1 MVKKLLQLFIFFFK
15 RHHPLLVIAL
25 VVFFVSATN
34 IVPGTYL
41 SGWDNLHPEFDFLT
55 NLRRAVFGVWQ
66 EYQGLGVL
74 GGNAHP
80 TEALRVLFLWM
91 LSATIPQSLL
101 RYTYHLLFWFI
112 GGVGAYYLSRKL
124 FAPQRTSHHKSGT
137 NGPLITALFYLLNIG
152 TLQNF
157 YLPYEAFTH
166 HFAFLPWLILSLYTF
181 LEKPTR
187 KHLALFAVINLLA
200 TPMFYIPT
208 IFIVYSFVFITVC
221 GAFLLHHFSRP
232 KILTIITA
240 ALIFVIVNL
249 YWLLPFGYFVSQ
261 GTKFVTQSSINA
273 IFTDEA
279 FLRNQM
285 FGALPT
291 AVIMKGFWFG
301 TTDMADSSGKQ
312 QLLMGPW
319 VDFTNALPTQLLL
332 YSFFIC
338 AILGIGALF
347 VKKNAYRFPLT
358 ILFALCLFALIND
371 NFPTGFIFKYFQ
383 DTIPLF
389 KQVFR
394 LPFTKFIVLTSLLYS
409 ILIGYAALTLGS
421 YLRTALLRKFVTFLF
436 IAAILYGA
444 LPSLQGN
451 FFYAKMRVTI
461 PAEYFTVFSYFQK
474 DPTNGKVAYLPQPTF
489 WGWVTY
495 DWGYRGSGFP
505 WYGVPQPILDRA
517 FDVWSLK
524 NEDYYHELS
533 YALYEHDDAAVLQQ
547 VLDKYAVSF
556 IWIDGSIISPH
567 KPLLSDAVALEKKV
581 AQLGDFEKVLTVGK
595 QQLFKRK
602 STALPLS
609 SSQAILVDKN
619 TRFSLFDAYYATYG
633 NYITQ
638 DGAAQP
644 ERLPFGDLDSRIH
657 SWTTR
662 NTPDGTLLTAEML
675 ADPLI
680 FSNSTL
686 LNQAVRISLQP
697 AESGTVQLTSEPPQ
711 FNNGQASIFAT
722 PPTFDSRQMTSE
734 PIEFISAGATLVS
747 LGQNKQTISID
758 SQQFLA
764 FFTQSDL
771 ITAPISTQL
780 FTSNPTNCN
789 EDKREDYT
797 IRFNEK
803 QEVLSLSGMRGT
815 KPCVYQKLSVLLED
829 PQSAAT
835 AAVYDLLITLK
846 PSSAAQLAVCLTVE
860 GKETCLVN
868 TQTSQRANATEWVTY
883 KYTVPS
889 ARFPVSSTWLKLEL
903 RPTASGLALI
913 EVKEVMVRINGKP
926 SFTLPAKTFVPIQN
940 GNQTNQVYEN
950 LTLSLP
956 ASQSTTIHLKDLPNT
971 ARNCYPFGAGSYD
984 RTIEQENG
992 LSFVRYSASN
1002 ASSCETVFLG
1012 SSFTEGALI
1021 TIKTRSISGRPLKV
1035 CLRHDPPGH
1044 CIHELVL
1051 PVEKRNEW
1059 QEQQLIVPPLQ
1070 TESRALYLEFDNFA
1084 LGNEKRVNDVSFI
1097 KIDPLPF
1104 GTLVGIHTIPQ
1115 QKAETQPAEK
1125 IHPSSQK
1132 KYEFY
1137 YYTAHVRGPTTLNLD
1152 QTYRA
1157 GWIAFSLKDAKL
1169 FTHGQF
1175 NGWANAWII
1184 PEGEWNIVILYWP
1197 QLVSF
1202 LGYGCL
1208 TALTLTFLKNRR

>member
-1 MVKKLLQLFIFFFK
+1 MVKKLLQWFVSFFK
-15 RHHPLLVIAL
+15 THYPLFVIVA
-25 VVFFVSATN
+25 VVLFVSATN
-34 IVPGTYL
+34 VVPGTYL

-80 TEALRVLFLWM
+80 TETLRILFLWM
-91 LSATIPQSLL
+91 LSIVTPQSLL

-124 FAPQRTSHHKSGT
+124 FAPLHTSVHKSNT
-137 NGPLITALFYLLNIG
+137 TGPLITALSYLLNIG

-166 HFAFLPWLILSLYTF
+166 HFAFLPWLILSLYTY
-181 LEKPTR
+181 LEKPT
-187 KHLALFAVINLLA
+187 KKYLALLAVIHLLA
-200 TPMFYIPT
+200 SPMFYIPT
-208 IFIVYSFVFITVC
+208 IFIVYSFVVITVC
-221 GAFLLHHFSRP
+221 GVYLLHHFSRP
-232 KILTIITA
+232 KILIVITT
-240 ALIFVIVNL
+240 ALIFVMVNL
-249 YWLLPFGYFVSQ
+249 YWLLPFAYFVSQ
-261 GTKFVTQSSINA
+261 GTAFVTQSSINA

-319 VDFTNALPTQLLL
+319 VDFTNALPTQLVL

-338 AILGIGALF
+338 AVFGIGALF

-358 ILFALCLFALIND
+358 ILFGLCLFALIND
-371 NFPTGFIFKYFQ
+371 NFPTGFIFKYLQ
-383 DTIPLF
+383 DAVPLF

-421 YLRTALLRKFVTFLF
+421 YIRIALMRKFVIILF
-436 IAAILYGA
+436 IAVILYGA

-451 FFYAKMRVTI
+451 FYYAKMRVAI
-461 PAEYFTVFSYFQK
+461 PAEYFSVFSYFQK

-505 WYGVPQPILDRA
+505 WYGVPQPLLDRA

-533 YALYEHDDAAVLQQ
+533 YALYEHDDVAVLKQ
-547 VLDKYAVSF
+547 VLEKYAVSF

-567 KPLLSDAVALEKKV
+567 KPLLSDSESLEKKV
-581 AQLGDFEKVLTVGK
+581 AQLTDFEKVLSVGK

-602 STALPLS
+602 SSQPSLTS
-609 SSQAILVDKN
+609 SRAALVDKN

-638 DGAAQP
+638 DGASQP
-644 ERLPFGDLDSRIH
+644 AVLPFGDLDSRIH

-662 NTPDGTLLTAEML
+662 NTPDATLLTAGTL
-675 ADPLI
+675 DNSLI

-697 AESGTVQLTSEPPQ
+697 AEDGTVQLTGEPPI
-711 FNNGQASIFAT
+711 FNDEQSAVFVI
-722 PPTFDSRQMTSE
+722 PPTLDSRQMTHE
-734 PIEFISAGATLVS
+734 PIEFVSAGDLLVS
-747 LGQNKQTISID
+747 LSQNKQTISID
-758 SQQFLA
+758 SQQSLS

-789 EDKREDYT
+789 EDKREDYA
-797 IRFNEK
+797 IHFDEK
-803 QEVLSLSGMRGT
+803 RKVLSLSGVRGT
-815 KPCVYQKLSVLLED
+815 KPCVYQKLSVLLEN
-829 PQSAAT
+829 PQSITT
-835 AAVYDLLITLK
+835 ASVYDLLITLK
-846 PSSAAQLAVCLTVE
+846 PSSAAQLAACLTVD

-868 TQTSQRANATEWVTY
+868 AQAPQRTNATEWITY

-889 ARFPVSSTWLKLEL
+889 ARFPVSATWLKLEL
-903 RPTASGLALI
+903 RPTTPQPAVI
-913 EVKEVMVRINGKP
+913 EVKEVMVRINDKP
-926 SFTLPAKTFVPIQN
+926 SFTLPAKTFAPVQN
-940 GNQTNQVYEN
+940 ISQSKQVYEN

-956 ASQSTTIHLKDLPNT
+956 ASQSTLIHLKDLPNT
-971 ARNCYPFGAGSYD
+971 ARNCYPQGTGSFD
-984 RTIEQENG
+984 RTVKQEG
-992 LSFVRYSASN
+992 AHSFVRYSASN

-1021 TIKTRSISGRPLKV
+1021 TIKTRSVSGRPLKV

-1051 PVEKRNEW
+1051 PVEKRDEW
-1059 QEQQLIVPPLQ
+1059 QEQQLIVPPLE
-1070 TESRALYLEFDNFA
+1070 TEDRALYLEFDNFA

-1104 GTLVGIHTIPQ
+1104 SSLVGIHTAPKQVI
-1115 QKAETQPAEK
+1115 ETQPVENAY
-1125 IHPSSQK
+1125 PNSQK

-1137 YYTAHVRGPTTLNLD
+1137 YYTVHLHGPTTLSLD

-1157 GWIAFSLKDAKL
+1157 GWMAFSIKDAKL
-1169 FTHGQF
+1169 FTHVQY
-1175 NGWANAWII
+1175 NGWANGWII
-1184 PEGEWNIVILYWP
+1184 PEGEWSVVILYWP
-1197 QLVSF
+1197 QLLSF
-1202 LGYGCL
+1202 VGYGCL
-1208 TALTLTFLKNRR
+1208 AALALTFFKNRR

>member
-1 MVKKLLQLFIFFFK
+1 MVKKLLQWFVSFFK
-15 RHHPLLVIAL
+15 TNYPLFGIAA
-25 VVFFVSATN
+25 VVLFVAATN

-41 SGWDNLHPEFDFLT
+41 SGWDNLHPEFDFFT

-80 TEALRVLFLWM
+80 TEALRIIFLWM
-91 LSATIPQSLL
+91 LSAAIPQSLL

-124 FAPQRTSHHKSGT
+124 FAPQGCNGKKNDTR
-137 NGPLITALFYLLNIG
+137 GPLITALFYLLNIG

-181 LEKPTR
+181 LEKPTK
-187 KHLALFAVINLLA
+187 KHLALFAIIHLLA
-200 TPMFYIPT
+200 SPMFYIPT

-221 GAFLLHHFSRP
+221 GVFLLHHLSRP
-232 KILTIITA
+232 KILTVITA

-261 GTKFVTQSSINA
+261 GTAFVTQSSINA

-285 FGALPT
+285 YGALPT
-291 AVIMKGFWFG
+291 AVIMKGFWFSN
-301 TTDMADSSGKQ
+301 TDMADSSGKQ

-319 VDFTNALPTQLLL
+319 VDFTNALPTQLIL
-332 YSFFIC
+332 YSFFFC
-338 AILGIGALF
+338 AIFGIGALF
-347 VKKNAYRFPLT
+347 VKKNAYRFSLT
-358 ILFALCLFALIND
+358 ILFGLCLFALIND
-371 NFPTGFIFKYFQ
+371 NFPTGFVFKQLQ
-383 DTIPLF
+383 DIVPLF

-409 ILIGYAALTLGS
+409 ILVGYAALTLGS
-421 YLRTALLRKFVTFLF
+421 YLRTALLKKFVTFLF

-451 FFYAKMRVTI
+451 FFYAKMRVAI
-461 PAEYFTVFSYFQK
+461 PAEYFTVFSYFQN
-474 DPTNGKVAYLPQPTF
+474 DTTNGKVAYLPQPTF

-533 YALYEHDDAAVLQQ
+533 YALYERDDAAVLQQ

-556 IWIDGSIISPH
+556 VWIDDSIISPH
-567 KPLLSDAVALEKKV
+567 KPLLSDAAALEKKV
-581 AQLGDFEKVLTVGK
+581 VQLTDFEKVLSVGK

-602 STALPLS
+602 SAALPLS
-609 SSQAILVDKN
+609 SSQAVLVDKN

-644 ERLPFGDLDSRIH
+644 AVLPFGDLDSRIH
-657 SWTTR
+657 LWTTQ
-662 NTPDGTLLTAEML
+662 NTPDATLLTAGML

-680 FSNSTL
+680 FSNNAL
-686 LNQAVRISLQP
+686 LSQSVRINLQP
-697 AESGTVQLTSEPPQ
+697 AADGTVQLTGEPPLL
-711 FNNGQASIFAT
+711 ASRQSTVFVT
-722 PPTFDSRQMTSE
+722 PPTLDSRQMTPE
-734 PIEFISAGATLVS
+734 PIEFISAGNTLISV
-747 LGQNKQTISID
+747 GQNTQTISID
-758 SQQFLA
+758 SQQSLA

-771 ITAPISTQL
+771 ITVPVSTRL

-797 IRFNEK
+797 IGFDEK
-803 QEVLSLSGMRGT
+803 QKVLSLSGTRST
-815 KPCVYQKLSVLLED
+815 KPCVYQKLSVLLDASPSEN
-829 PQSAAT
+829 AAV
-835 AAVYDLLITLK
+835 VYDLLITLK
-846 PSSAAQLAVCLTVE
+846 PSSTAQLAACLTVE

-868 TQTSQRANATEWVTY
+868 AQAPQRVNSTEWVTY

-903 RPTASGLALI
+903 RPTTPQLAVI
-913 EVKEVMVRINGKP
+913 EVKEVMVRISGKP
-926 SFTLPAKTFVPIQN
+926 SFTLPAKTFAPIQN
-940 GNQTNQVYEN
+940 SNQAKQMYEN

-956 ASQSTTIHLKDLPNT
+956 ASQSTTIYLKNLQSA
-971 ARNCYPFGAGSYD
+971 ARNCYPLGTGSYD
-984 RTIEQENG
+984 RTDEQEG
-992 LSFVRYSASN
+992 ALSFVRYSASN

-1021 TIKTRSISGRPLKV
+1021 TIKTRSISGRSLKV

-1044 CIHELVL
+1044 CIQELVL
-1051 PVEKRNEW
+1051 PVEKRGEW
-1059 QEQQLIVPPLQ
+1059 QEQQLIIPPLR
-1070 TESRALYLEFDNFA
+1070 TESSALYLEFDNFA
-1084 LGNEKRVNDVSFI
+1084 LGNEKRVNDVLSI
-1097 KIDPLPF
+1097 KIDPLPLS
-1104 GTLVGIHTIPQ
+1104 TLVGIHTLPHQEKPPQ
-1115 QKAETQPAEK
+1115 PNEK
-1125 IHPSSQK
+1125 TLPVAQK

-1137 YYTAHVRGPTTLNLD
+1137 YYTAHLHGPSTVSLD

-1157 GWIAFSLKDAKL
+1157 GWVAFSLKDAKL
-1169 FTHGQF
+1169 FTHVPY

-1184 PEGEWNIVILYWP
+1184 PEGEWDLTIVYWP
-1197 QLVSF
+1197 QLLSF
-1202 LGYGCL
+1202 VGYGCL
-1208 TALTLTFLKNRR
+1208 AALALTFIRKRH

>member
-1 MVKKLLQLFIFFFK
+1 MVKKLLQWFVSFFK
-15 RHHPLLVIAL
+15 THYPLFVIAA
-25 VVFFVSATN
+25 VVLFVSATN

-80 TEALRVLFLWM
+80 TEVLRILFLWM
-91 LSATIPQSLL
+91 ISIVTPQSLL

-112 GGVGAYYLSRKL
+112 GGVGAYYLGRKL
-124 FAPQRTSHHKSGT
+124 FAPQPTSPQKSSTG
-137 NGPLITALFYLLNIG
+137 GPLITALFYLLNIG

-181 LEKPTR
+181 LEKPTK
-187 KHLALFAVINLLA
+187 KHLALFAVIHLLA
-200 TPMFYIPT
+200 SPMFYIPT

-221 GAFLLHHFSRP
+221 GAFLLHHFSRQ
-232 KILTIITA
+232 KILAGITA
-240 ALIFVIVNL
+240 ALIFLIVNL

-261 GTKFVTQSSINA
+261 GTTFVTQSSINA

-301 TTDMADSSGKQ
+301 NTDMADSSGKQ
-312 QLLMGPW
+312 QMMMEPW
-319 VDFTNALPTQLLL
+319 INFTNQLPVQILL

-358 ILFALCLFALIND
+358 ILFVLCLFALIND
-371 NFPTGFIFKYFQ
+371 NFPTGFIFRYLQ
-383 DTIPLF
+383 DTVPLF

-394 LPFTKFIVLTSLLYS
+394 LPFTKFIVLTSLVYS
-409 ILIGYAALTLGS
+409 LLIGYAALTLGS
-421 YLRTALLRKFVTFLF
+421 YIRTALLKKVVTVLF
-436 IAAILYGA
+436 IVAILYGA

-451 FFYAKMRVTI
+451 FFYAKMRVAI

-474 DPTNGKVAYLPQPTF
+474 DTSSGKVAYLPQPTF

-505 WYGVPQPILDRA
+505 WYGVPQPLLDRA

-547 VLDKYAVSF
+547 VLEKYAVSF

-567 KPLLSDAVALEKKV
+567 KPLLSDSATLEKKV
-581 AQLGDFEKVLTVGK
+581 AQLADFEKVLSVGK

-602 STALPLS
+602 TAQPPLT

-638 DGAAQP
+638 DGASQP
-644 ERLPFGDLDSRIH
+644 AGLPFGDLDSSIH

-662 NTPDGTLLTAEML
+662 NTPDATLLTAKKL
-675 ADPLI
+675 DNPLV
-680 FSNSTL
+680 FTNSAL
-686 LNQAVRISLQP
+686 LSQTVRISLQP
-697 AESGTVQLTSEPPQ
+697 AADGTVQLTGEPPL
-711 FNNGQASIFAT
+711 FNDGQAAVFAT
-722 PPTFDSRQMTSE
+722 SPILDSRQMTPE
-734 PIEFISAGATLVS
+734 PIEFISAGATLIS

-758 SQQFLA
+758 AQHSLS

-771 ITAPISTQL
+771 VTAPISTQL

-789 EDKREDYT
+789 QDKSEDYT

-803 QEVLSLSGMRGT
+803 QKVLSLSGTRGT
-815 KPCVYQKLSVLLED
+815 KPCVYQKLSVLLDD
-829 PQSAAT
+829 PRSAAE

-846 PSSAAQLAVCLTVE
+846 PSSVAQLAACLTVDE
-860 GKETCLVN
+860 KETCLVN
-868 TQTSQRANATEWVTY
+868 SQAPQHTNPTEWITY

-889 ARFPVSSTWLKLEL
+889 ARFPVSATWLKLEL
-903 RPTASGLALI
+903 RPTMPQPAVI
-913 EVKEVMVRINGKP
+913 EVKEVMVRISGKP
-926 SFTLPAKTFVPIQN
+926 SFTLPAKTFTPVQKAS
-940 GNQTNQVYEN
+940 QVKQVYEN

-956 ASQSTTIHLKDLPNT
+956 ASQSTTIYLKDLPNA
-971 ARNCYPFGAGSYD
+971 ARNCYPQGTGSYN
-984 RTIEQENG
+984 RTVEQEDG

-1021 TIKTRSISGRPLKV
+1021 TLQTRSISGRPLKV

-1051 PVEKRNEW
+1051 PVEKSGEW
-1059 QEQQLIVPPLQ
+1059 QEQQLIIPPLK
-1070 TESRALYLEFDNFA
+1070 TESSTLYLELDNFA

-1104 GTLVGIHTIPQ
+1104 SSLVGIHTLPQ
-1115 QKAETQPAEK
+1115 QQAETQSAEK
-1125 IHPSSQK
+1125 VSLHSQK
-1132 KYEFY
+1132 KYEFH
-1137 YYTAHVRGPTTLNLD
+1137 YYTTQLRGPSTVSLD

-1169 FTHGQF
+1169 FTHTVY

-1184 PEGEWNIVILYWP
+1184 PEGEWNIVIVYWP
-1197 QLVSF
+1197 QWLSF
-1202 LGYGCL
+1202 VGYGCL
-1208 TALTLTFLKNRR
+1208 AALALTFFKNRR